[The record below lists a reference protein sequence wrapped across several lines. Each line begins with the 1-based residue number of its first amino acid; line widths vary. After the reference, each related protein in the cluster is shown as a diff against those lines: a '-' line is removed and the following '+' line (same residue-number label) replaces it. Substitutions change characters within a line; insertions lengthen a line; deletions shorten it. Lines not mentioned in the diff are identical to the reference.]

1 MSQRWGRGPD
11 EEGGSLTGVKLLLL
25 SLLAPSSM
33 SETGGSRKVSSVKQ
47 AAAEKSETGSRNV
60 SRLKQAAVE
69 KSAVS
74 NRQQQKSLN

>member
-33 SETGGSRKVSSVKQ
+33 SETGSSRKVSSVKQ
-47 AAAEKSETGSRNV
+47 AGEKSEIGSRNV
-60 SRLKQAAVE
+60 SRLKQAAVDT
-69 KSAVS
+69 SAV
-74 NRQQQKSLN
+74 